1 MAESWDDELSDD
13 FGEPKDSSQEA
24 PNNFVGALNRAN
36 KERGMQKP
44 EKKKPGRLQIRV
56 RGVQE
61 KRADSFLPL
70 LKMMRVAFRWS

>member
-44 EKKKPGRLQIRV
+44 EKKKPGR
-56 RGVQE
+56 
-61 KRADSFLPL
+61 
-70 LKMMRVAFRWS
+70 